1 MGFQMALNSNQGGGG
16 IVWRDNLPSDAD
28 SKNEKTVG
36 SSSFNIASGN
46 AGTSTTKSEE
56 EKVSAS
62 KPVARAQAKVPFEK
76 GYSQMDW
83 LKLTQKHH
91 DLADNYHAW
100 VNAEFLLEKCLAGT
114 SDASQ

>member
-28 SKNEKTVG
+28 SKNEKT
-36 SSSFNIASGN
+36 IASGN

-91 DLADNYHAW
+91 DLAEGVAEDQLGPDNHPM
-100 VNAEFLLEKCLAGT
+100 
-114 SDASQ
+114 